1 MGEGSHPEVQPQT
14 CPSTGDKR
22 KTLPKNFDLG
32 SLPSCRGKKA
42 RHGLSQVVKSS
53 LPSSQPFV
61 HIFYMDSSTPIMTNT
76 SKTPPS
82 KTTVLAS
89 SQPCEK
95 TPTNIIENE
104 DLAWE
109 CFQIAVLDEDINI
122 CYDMSLKEF
131 EYSGVHDLFK
141 VCVYLYFIFV
151 QTIFPCLTIFCF
163 LLFYRPC
170 QNLSRHLGRPQD
182 WIRRGSC

>member
-1 MGEGSHPEVQPQT
+1 M
-14 CPSTGDKR
+14 
-22 KTLPKNFDLG
+22 
-32 SLPSCRGKKA
+32 
-42 RHGLSQVVKSS
+42 
-53 LPSSQPFV
+53 
-61 HIFYMDSSTPIMTNT
+61 T

-82 KTTVLAS
+82 KTIVPAS

-95 TPTNIIENE
+95 IHTNIIENE

-109 CFQIAVLDEDINI
+109 HFQIAVLDEDINT

-131 EYSGVHDLFK
+131 EHSSVRDLFK
-141 VCVYLYFIFV
+141 VHLYLYFVFV

-170 QNLSRHLGRPQD
+170 QNLSRRPSRPQD
-182 WIRRGSC
+182 WIRQGFC

>member
-1 MGEGSHPEVQPQT
+1 MPIVT
-14 CPSTGDKR
+14 Y
-22 KTLPKNFDLG
+22 KTFLPKMIAPTL
-32 SLPSCRGKKA
+32 
-42 RHGLSQVVKSS
+42 
-53 LPSSQPFV
+53 
-61 HIFYMDSSTPIMTNT
+61 
-76 SKTPPS
+76 
-82 KTTVLAS
+82 

-95 TPTNIIENE
+95 IPTNIIKNE

-109 CFQIAVLDEDINI
+109 RFQKAILDEDINT

-170 QNLSRHLGRPQD
+170 QNLS
-182 WIRRGSC
+182 